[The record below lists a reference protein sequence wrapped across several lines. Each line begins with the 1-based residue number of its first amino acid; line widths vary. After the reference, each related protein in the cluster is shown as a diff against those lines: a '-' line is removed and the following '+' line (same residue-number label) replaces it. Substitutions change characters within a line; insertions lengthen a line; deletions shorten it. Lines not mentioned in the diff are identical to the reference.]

1 MTREQFLEQLRQALS
16 GMKAEELE
24 GVISYYDEMLDDRM
38 EAGMTEEAAVNAMEP
53 VQVIAARVLS
63 EADVEAAAPGEGA
76 AKESKE
82 QEIRRPAGDIR
93 RLCVTAENKRIV
105 FRSEETEEI
114 LLRYSIEENTIF
126 ELHEDNGTLTLSV
139 PGAVLTGHKGDG
151 YFEADGRY
159 IYAPDGW
166 LVRGDVLYLPGDT
179 IERLFGIEVSVS
191 AARLE
196 LSTDK
201 LAVISG
207 GANYYELN
215 YDAELLY
222 WLPQIINAEA
232 KFEPLAGQIGVGNVV
247 MNRLSSPDFP
257 DTIFEVIYDTE
268 HTIQF
273 EPISTGGIFME
284 PTEQATIAAY
294 LCLEGCS
301 TVGDCLYFVNPDYGS
316 GWFDSSL
323 ELVETIG
330 HHNFYK

>member
-1 MTREQFLEQLRQALS
+1 MRKLALRRALALLLALCLLCPGLAAAADDGGAQSVPVYIDGLLSARAYVSGEAVFLPP
-16 GMKAEELE
+16 
-24 GVISYYDEMLDDRM
+24 
-38 EAGMTEEAAVNAMEP
+38 EAVCA
-53 VQVIAARVLS
+53 AARLS
-63 EADVEAAAPGEGA
+63 M
-76 AKESKE
+76 SW
-82 QEIRRPAGDIR
+82 
-93 RLCVTAENKRIV
+93 
-105 FRSEETEEI
+105 S
-114 LLRYSIEENTIF
+114 
-126 ELHEDNGTLTLSV
+126 EDNGTLTLSV
-139 PGAVLTGHKGDG
+139 PGAVLTGHKDDG

-166 LVRGDVLYLPGDT
+166 LVKGDVLYLPSDAV
-179 IERLFGIEVSVS
+179 ERLFGVKVSVS
-191 AARLE
+191 AKRDRLE

-201 LAVISG
+201 LAVMSG
-207 GANYYELN
+207 GASYYELN

-222 WLPQIINAEA
+222 WLPQVINAEA

-268 HTIQF
+268 HTVQF
-273 EPISTGGIFME
+273 EPISTGGIFQE

-294 LCLEGCS
+294 LCLEGYS
-301 TVGDCLYFVNPDYGS
+301 TVGGSLYFVNPEFGS

>member
-1 MTREQFLEQLRQALS
+1 MRKPALRRALALLLIFCLLSPGLAAAADDGNAQSMPVYIDGLLSARAYLS
-16 GMKAEELE
+16 GETVFLPP
-24 GVISYYDEMLDDRM
+24 
-38 EAGMTEEAAVNAMEP
+38 EAVC
-53 VQVIAARVLS
+53 
-63 EADVEAAAPGEGA
+63 AAAGL
-76 AKESKE
+76 SM
-82 QEIRRPAGDIR
+82 
-93 RLCVTAENKRIV
+93 
-105 FRSEETEEI
+105 SW
-114 LLRYSIEENTIF
+114 S
-126 ELHEDNGTLTLSV
+126 EDNGTLTLSV

-166 LVRGDVLYLPGDT
+166 LVRGDVLYLPSDAV
-179 IERLFGIEVSVS
+179 ERLFGVEISVS
-191 AARLE
+191 SKSDRLE

-201 LAVISG
+201 LTVISG

-257 DTIFEVIYDTE
+257 GTIFEVIYDTE
-268 HTIQF
+268 HTVQF
-273 EPISTGGIFME
+273 EPISTGGIFQE

-294 LCLEGCS
+294 LCLEGYS
-301 TVGDCLYFVNPDYGS
+301 TVGGCLYFVNPDFGS

>member
-1 MTREQFLEQLRQALS
+1 MRKPALRRALALLLALCLLCPGLAAAADDGGAQSVPVYIDGLLSARAYVSGQAVFLPP
-16 GMKAEELE
+16 
-24 GVISYYDEMLDDRM
+24 
-38 EAGMTEEAAVNAMEP
+38 EAVCA
-53 VQVIAARVLS
+53 AARLS
-63 EADVEAAAPGEGA
+63 M
-76 AKESKE
+76 SW
-82 QEIRRPAGDIR
+82 
-93 RLCVTAENKRIV
+93 
-105 FRSEETEEI
+105 S
-114 LLRYSIEENTIF
+114 
-126 ELHEDNGTLTLSV
+126 EDNGTLTLSV
-139 PGAVLTGHKGDG
+139 PGAVLTGHKDDG

-166 LVRGDVLYLPGDT
+166 LVKGDVLYLPSDAV
-179 IERLFGIEVSVS
+179 ERLFGVKINVSEKRD
-191 AARLE
+191 RLE

-247 MNRLSSPDFP
+247 MNRLRSPDFP

-268 HTIQF
+268 HTVQF
-273 EPISTGGIFME
+273 EPISTGGIFQE

-294 LCLEGCS
+294 LCLEGYS
-301 TVGDCLYFVNPDYGS
+301 TVGGSLYFVNPEFGS

>member
-1 MTREQFLEQLRQALS
+1 MRKLALRRALALLLALCLLCPGLAAAADDGVAQSVPVYIDGLLSARAYVSGQAVFLPP
-16 GMKAEELE
+16 
-24 GVISYYDEMLDDRM
+24 
-38 EAGMTEEAAVNAMEP
+38 EAVCA
-53 VQVIAARVLS
+53 AARLS
-63 EADVEAAAPGEGA
+63 M
-76 AKESKE
+76 SW
-82 QEIRRPAGDIR
+82 
-93 RLCVTAENKRIV
+93 
-105 FRSEETEEI
+105 S
-114 LLRYSIEENTIF
+114 
-126 ELHEDNGTLTLSV
+126 EDNGTLTLSV
-139 PGAVLTGHKGDG
+139 PGAVLTGHKDDG

-166 LVRGDVLYLPGDT
+166 LVKGDVLYLPSDAV
-179 IERLFGIEVSVS
+179 ERLFGVKINVSEKRD
-191 AARLE
+191 RLE

-247 MNRLSSPDFP
+247 MNRLRSPDFP

-268 HTIQF
+268 HTVQF
-273 EPISTGGIFME
+273 EPISTGGIFQE

-294 LCLEGCS
+294 LCLEGYS
-301 TVGDCLYFVNPDYGS
+301 TVGGSLYFVNPEFGS

>member
-1 MTREQFLEQLRQALS
+1 MRKLALRRALALLLALCLLCPRLAAAADDGGAQSVPVYIDGLLSARAYVSGEAVFLPP
-16 GMKAEELE
+16 
-24 GVISYYDEMLDDRM
+24 
-38 EAGMTEEAAVNAMEP
+38 EAVCA
-53 VQVIAARVLS
+53 AARLS
-63 EADVEAAAPGEGA
+63 M
-76 AKESKE
+76 SW
-82 QEIRRPAGDIR
+82 
-93 RLCVTAENKRIV
+93 
-105 FRSEETEEI
+105 S
-114 LLRYSIEENTIF
+114 
-126 ELHEDNGTLTLSV
+126 EDNGTLTLSV
-139 PGAVLTGHKGDG
+139 PGAVLTGHKDDG

-166 LVRGDVLYLPGDT
+166 LVKGDVLYLPSDAV
-179 IERLFGIEVSVS
+179 ERLFGVKINVSEKRD
-191 AARLE
+191 RLE

-201 LAVISG
+201 LAVMSG
-207 GANYYELN
+207 GASYYELN

-247 MNRLSSPDFP
+247 MNRLRSPDFP

-268 HTIQF
+268 HTVQF
-273 EPISTGGIFME
+273 EPISTGGIFQE

-294 LCLEGCS
+294 LCLEGYS
-301 TVGDCLYFVNPDYGS
+301 TVGGSLYFVNPEFGS

>member
-1 MTREQFLEQLRQALS
+1 MRKPALRCALVLLLTLCLLCPGLAAAADGRDAQSMPVYIDGLLSARAYLS
-16 GMKAEELE
+16 GETLF
-24 GVISYYDEMLDDRM
+24 LPP
-38 EAGMTEEAAVNAMEP
+38 EAVC
-53 VQVIAARVLS
+53 
-63 EADVEAAAPGEGA
+63 AAAGL
-76 AKESKE
+76 SMSW
-82 QEIRRPAGDIR
+82 
-93 RLCVTAENKRIV
+93 
-105 FRSEETEEI
+105 SEE
-114 LLRYSIEENTIF
+114 
-126 ELHEDNGTLTLSV
+126 DGTLTLSV
-139 PGAVLTGHKGDG
+139 PGAVLTGLKGDG

-166 LVRGDVLYLPGDT
+166 LVKGDVLYLPSDA
-179 IERLFGIEVSVS
+179 IERLFGVEISVS
-191 AARLE
+191 AKRDRLE

-201 LAVISG
+201 LTVMSG
-207 GANYYELN
+207 GASYYELN

-268 HTIQF
+268 HTVQF
-273 EPISTGGIFME
+273 EPISTGGIFQE

-294 LCLEGCS
+294 LCLEGYS
-301 TVGDCLYFVNPDYGS
+301 TVGGSLYFVNPEFGS

>member
-1 MTREQFLEQLRQALS
+1 MRKLALRRALALLLALCLLCPGLAAAADDGGAQSVPVYIDGLLSARAYVSGEAVFLPP
-16 GMKAEELE
+16 
-24 GVISYYDEMLDDRM
+24 
-38 EAGMTEEAAVNAMEP
+38 EAVCA
-53 VQVIAARVLS
+53 AARLS
-63 EADVEAAAPGEGA
+63 M
-76 AKESKE
+76 SW
-82 QEIRRPAGDIR
+82 
-93 RLCVTAENKRIV
+93 
-105 FRSEETEEI
+105 S
-114 LLRYSIEENTIF
+114 
-126 ELHEDNGTLTLSV
+126 EDNGTLTLSV
-139 PGAVLTGHKGDG
+139 PGAVLTGHKDDG
-151 YFEADGRY
+151 CFEADGRY

-166 LVRGDVLYLPGDT
+166 LIKGDVLYLPSDAV
-179 IERLFGIEVSVS
+179 ERLFGVKINVSEKRD
-191 AARLE
+191 RLE

-232 KFEPLAGQIGVGNVV
+232 KFESLAGQIGVGNVV
-247 MNRLSSPDFP
+247 MNRLRSPDFP

-268 HTIQF
+268 HTVQF
-273 EPISTGGIFME
+273 EPISTGGIFQE

-294 LCLEGCS
+294 LCLEGYS
-301 TVGDCLYFVNPDYGS
+301 TVGGSLYFVNPEFGS

>member
-1 MTREQFLEQLRQALS
+1 MRKLALRRALALLLALCLLCPGLAAAADDGGAQSVPVYIDGLLSARAYVSGQAVFLPP
-16 GMKAEELE
+16 
-24 GVISYYDEMLDDRM
+24 
-38 EAGMTEEAAVNAMEP
+38 EAVCA
-53 VQVIAARVLS
+53 AARLS
-63 EADVEAAAPGEGA
+63 M
-76 AKESKE
+76 SW
-82 QEIRRPAGDIR
+82 
-93 RLCVTAENKRIV
+93 
-105 FRSEETEEI
+105 S
-114 LLRYSIEENTIF
+114 
-126 ELHEDNGTLTLSV
+126 EDNGTLTLSV
-139 PGAVLTGHKGDG
+139 PGAVLTGHKDDG

-166 LVRGDVLYLPGDT
+166 LVKGDGLYLPSDAV
-179 IERLFGIEVSVS
+179 ERLFGVKINVSEKRD
-191 AARLE
+191 RLE

-247 MNRLSSPDFP
+247 MNRLRSPDFP

-268 HTIQF
+268 HTVQF
-273 EPISTGGIFME
+273 EPISTGGIFQE

-294 LCLEGCS
+294 LCLEGYS
-301 TVGDCLYFVNPDYGS
+301 TVGGSLYFVNPEFGS

>member
-1 MTREQFLEQLRQALS
+1 MRKPALRCALALLMISCLLCPGLAAAADGGGAQSVPVYIDGLLSARAYLS
-16 GMKAEELE
+16 GEIVFLPP
-24 GVISYYDEMLDDRM
+24 
-38 EAGMTEEAAVNAMEP
+38 EAVC
-53 VQVIAARVLS
+53 
-63 EADVEAAAPGEGA
+63 AAA
-76 AKESKE
+76 
-82 QEIRRPAGDIR
+82 
-93 RLCVTAENKRIV
+93 
-105 FRSEETEEI
+105 
-114 LLRYSIEENTIF
+114 
-126 ELHEDNGTLTLSV
+126 ELSTSWSEDNGTLTLSV
-139 PGAVLTGHKGDG
+139 PGAVLTGHKDDG

-166 LVRGDVLYLPGDT
+166 LVKGDVLYLPIDT
-179 IERLFGIEVSVS
+179 VERLFGVKVSVS
-191 AARLE
+191 AKRDRLE

-207 GANYYELN
+207 GASYYELN

-247 MNRLSSPDFP
+247 INRLSSPDFP

-268 HTIQF
+268 HTVQF
-273 EPISTGGIFME
+273 EPISTGGIFQE

-294 LCLEGCS
+294 LCLEGYS
-301 TVGDCLYFVNPDYGS
+301 TVGGSLYFVNPEFGS

>member
-1 MTREQFLEQLRQALS
+1 MRKSALTLLLALCLLCPGLAAAADDGGAQSVPVYIDGLLSARAYVSAEAVFLPP
-16 GMKAEELE
+16 
-24 GVISYYDEMLDDRM
+24 
-38 EAGMTEEAAVNAMEP
+38 EAVCA
-53 VQVIAARVLS
+53 AARLS
-63 EADVEAAAPGEGA
+63 M
-76 AKESKE
+76 SW
-82 QEIRRPAGDIR
+82 
-93 RLCVTAENKRIV
+93 
-105 FRSEETEEI
+105 S
-114 LLRYSIEENTIF
+114 
-126 ELHEDNGTLTLSV
+126 EDNGTLTLSV
-139 PGAVLTGHKGDG
+139 PGAVLTGHKDDG

-166 LVRGDVLYLPGDT
+166 LVKGDVLYLPSDAV
-179 IERLFGIEVSVS
+179 ERLFGVKINVSEKRD
-191 AARLE
+191 RLE

-268 HTIQF
+268 HTVQF
-273 EPISTGGIFME
+273 EPISTGGIFQE

-294 LCLEGCS
+294 LCLEGYS
-301 TVGDCLYFVNPDYGS
+301 TVGGSLYFVNPEFGS

-323 ELVETIG
+323 ELVDTIG

>member
-1 MTREQFLEQLRQALS
+1 MRKLALRRALALLLALCLLCPGLAAAADDGGAQSVPVYIDGLLSARAYVSAEAVFLPP
-16 GMKAEELE
+16 
-24 GVISYYDEMLDDRM
+24 
-38 EAGMTEEAAVNAMEP
+38 EAVCA
-53 VQVIAARVLS
+53 AARLS
-63 EADVEAAAPGEGA
+63 M
-76 AKESKE
+76 SW
-82 QEIRRPAGDIR
+82 
-93 RLCVTAENKRIV
+93 
-105 FRSEETEEI
+105 S
-114 LLRYSIEENTIF
+114 
-126 ELHEDNGTLTLSV
+126 EDNGTLTLSV

-166 LVRGDVLYLPGDT
+166 LVKGDVLYLPSDAV
-179 IERLFGIEVSVS
+179 ERLFGVKINVSEKRD
-191 AARLE
+191 RLE

-201 LAVISG
+201 LTVMSG
-207 GANYYELN
+207 GASYYELN

-268 HTIQF
+268 HTVQF
-273 EPISTGGIFME
+273 EPISTGGIFQE

-294 LCLEGCS
+294 LCLEGYS
-301 TVGDCLYFVNPDYGS
+301 TVGGSLYFVNPEFGS

-323 ELVETIG
+323 ELVETVG

>member
-1 MTREQFLEQLRQALS
+1 MRKPALRRALALLLALCLLCP
-16 GMKAEELE
+16 GL
-24 GVISYYDEMLDDRM
+24 
-38 EAGMTEEAAVNAMEP
+38 
-53 VQVIAARVLS
+53 
-63 EADVEAAAPGEGA
+63 AAAADDGGAQSVPVYIDGLLSARAYVSGEAVFLPPEAVCA
-76 AKESKE
+76 A
-82 QEIRRPAGDIR
+82 AG
-93 RLCVTAENKRIV
+93 LSMSW
-105 FRSEETEEI
+105 SE
-114 LLRYSIEENTIF
+114 
-126 ELHEDNGTLTLSV
+126 DGGTLTLSV
-139 PGAVLTGHKGDG
+139 PGAVLTGHKDDG

-166 LVRGDVLYLPGDT
+166 LVKGDVLYLPSDAV
-179 IERLFGIEVSVS
+179 ERLFGVKINVSEKRD
-191 AARLE
+191 RLE

-207 GANYYELN
+207 GASYYELN

-268 HTIQF
+268 HTVQF
-273 EPISTGGIFME
+273 EPISTGGIFQE

-294 LCLEGCS
+294 LCLEGYS
-301 TVGDCLYFVNPDYGS
+301 TVGGSLYFVNPEFGS

-323 ELVETIG
+323 ELVDTIG

>member
-1 MTREQFLEQLRQALS
+1 MRKLALRRALALLLALCLLCPGLAAAADDGGAQSVPVYIDGLLSARAYVSGQAVFLPP
-16 GMKAEELE
+16 
-24 GVISYYDEMLDDRM
+24 
-38 EAGMTEEAAVNAMEP
+38 EAVCA
-53 VQVIAARVLS
+53 AARLS
-63 EADVEAAAPGEGA
+63 M
-76 AKESKE
+76 SW
-82 QEIRRPAGDIR
+82 
-93 RLCVTAENKRIV
+93 
-105 FRSEETEEI
+105 S
-114 LLRYSIEENTIF
+114 
-126 ELHEDNGTLTLSV
+126 EDNGTLTLSV
-139 PGAVLTGHKGDG
+139 PGAVLTGHKDDG

-166 LVRGDVLYLPGDT
+166 LVKGDVLYLPSDAV
-179 IERLFGIEVSVS
+179 ERLFGVKINVSEKRD
-191 AARLE
+191 RLE

-247 MNRLSSPDFP
+247 MNRLRSPDFP

-268 HTIQF
+268 HTVQF
-273 EPISTGGIFME
+273 EPISTGGIFQE

-294 LCLEGCS
+294 LCLEGYS
-301 TVGDCLYFVNPDYGS
+301 TVGGSLYFVNPEFGS

>member
-1 MTREQFLEQLRQALS
+1 MRKPALRSALALLLALCLLCPGLAAAADGGDAQSMPVYIDGLLSARAYLS
-16 GMKAEELE
+16 GETVFLPP
-24 GVISYYDEMLDDRM
+24 
-38 EAGMTEEAAVNAMEP
+38 EAVC
-53 VQVIAARVLS
+53 
-63 EADVEAAAPGEGA
+63 AAAGLSMSCS
-76 AKESKE
+76 ES
-82 QEIRRPAGDIR
+82 D
-93 RLCVTAENKRIV
+93 
-105 FRSEETEEI
+105 
-114 LLRYSIEENTIF
+114 
-126 ELHEDNGTLTLSV
+126 GTLTLSV
-139 PGAVLTGHKGDG
+139 PGAVLTGLKGSG

-166 LVRGDVLYLPGDT
+166 LVNGDVLYLPSDA
-179 IERLFGIEVSVS
+179 IERLFGVEISVS
-191 AARLE
+191 AKRDRLE

-201 LAVISG
+201 LTVISG
-207 GANYYELN
+207 GADYYELN

-273 EPISTGGIFME
+273 EPISTGGIFQE

-294 LCLEGCS
+294 LCLEGYS
-301 TVGDCLYFVNPDYGS
+301 TVDDCLYFVNPEFGS

-323 ELVETIG
+323 ELVDTIG

>member
-1 MTREQFLEQLRQALS
+1 MRKSALTLLLAFCLLCP
-16 GMKAEELE
+16 GL
-24 GVISYYDEMLDDRM
+24 
-38 EAGMTEEAAVNAMEP
+38 
-53 VQVIAARVLS
+53 
-63 EADVEAAAPGEGA
+63 AAAADGGGA
-76 AKESKE
+76 QSVPVYIDGLLSARAYVSAEAVFLPPE
-82 QEIRRPAGDIR
+82 AVCAAAG
-93 RLCVTAENKRIV
+93 L
-105 FRSEETEEI
+105 SM
-114 LLRYSIEENTIF
+114 SWS
-126 ELHEDNGTLTLSV
+126 EDNGTLTLSV
-139 PGAVLTGHKGDG
+139 PGAVLTGHKDDG

-166 LVRGDVLYLPGDT
+166 LVKGDVLYLPSDAV
-179 IERLFGIEVSVS
+179 ERLFGVKINVSEKRD
-191 AARLE
+191 RLE

-201 LAVISG
+201 LTVMSG
-207 GANYYELN
+207 GASYYELN

-247 MNRLSSPDFP
+247 MNRLRSPDFP

-268 HTIQF
+268 HTVQF
-273 EPISTGGIFME
+273 EPISTGGIFQE

-294 LCLEGCS
+294 LCLEGYS
-301 TVGDCLYFVNPDYGS
+301 TVGGSLYFVNPEFGS

>member
-1 MTREQFLEQLRQALS
+1 MRKPALRCALALLMISCLLCPGLAAAADGGGAQSVPVYIDGLLSARAYLS
-16 GMKAEELE
+16 GETVFLPP
-24 GVISYYDEMLDDRM
+24 
-38 EAGMTEEAAVNAMEP
+38 EAVC
-53 VQVIAARVLS
+53 
-63 EADVEAAAPGEGA
+63 AAA
-76 AKESKE
+76 
-82 QEIRRPAGDIR
+82 
-93 RLCVTAENKRIV
+93 
-105 FRSEETEEI
+105 
-114 LLRYSIEENTIF
+114 
-126 ELHEDNGTLTLSV
+126 ELSTSWSEDNGTLTLSV
-139 PGAVLTGHKGDG
+139 PGAVLTGHKDDG

-166 LVRGDVLYLPGDT
+166 LVKGDVLYLPIDT
-179 IERLFGIEVSVS
+179 VERLFGVKVSVS
-191 AARLE
+191 AKRDRLE

-207 GANYYELN
+207 GASYYELN

-247 MNRLSSPDFP
+247 INRLSSPDFP

-268 HTIQF
+268 HTVQF
-273 EPISTGGIFME
+273 EPISTGGIFQE

-294 LCLEGCS
+294 LCLEGYS
-301 TVGDCLYFVNPDYGS
+301 TVGGSLYFVNPEFGS

>member
-1 MTREQFLEQLRQALS
+1 MRKLALRRALALLLALCLLCPGLAAAADDGGAQSVPVYIDGLLSARAYVSGEAVFLPP
-16 GMKAEELE
+16 
-24 GVISYYDEMLDDRM
+24 
-38 EAGMTEEAAVNAMEP
+38 EAVCA
-53 VQVIAARVLS
+53 AARLS
-63 EADVEAAAPGEGA
+63 M
-76 AKESKE
+76 SW
-82 QEIRRPAGDIR
+82 
-93 RLCVTAENKRIV
+93 
-105 FRSEETEEI
+105 S
-114 LLRYSIEENTIF
+114 
-126 ELHEDNGTLTLSV
+126 EDNGTLTLSV
-139 PGAVLTGHKGDG
+139 PGAVLTGHKDDG

-166 LVRGDVLYLPGDT
+166 LVKGDVLYLPSDAV
-179 IERLFGIEVSVS
+179 ERLFGVKINVSEKRD
-191 AARLE
+191 RLE

-268 HTIQF
+268 HTVQF
-273 EPISTGGIFME
+273 EPISTGGIFQE

-294 LCLEGCS
+294 LCLEGYS
-301 TVGDCLYFVNPDYGS
+301 TVGGSLYFVNPEFGS

-323 ELVETIG
+323 ELVETVG

>member
-1 MTREQFLEQLRQALS
+1 MRKLALRRALALLLALCLLCPGLAAAADGGGAQSVPVYIDGLLSARAYVSGQAVFLPP
-16 GMKAEELE
+16 
-24 GVISYYDEMLDDRM
+24 
-38 EAGMTEEAAVNAMEP
+38 EAVCA
-53 VQVIAARVLS
+53 AARLS
-63 EADVEAAAPGEGA
+63 M
-76 AKESKE
+76 SW
-82 QEIRRPAGDIR
+82 
-93 RLCVTAENKRIV
+93 
-105 FRSEETEEI
+105 S
-114 LLRYSIEENTIF
+114 
-126 ELHEDNGTLTLSV
+126 EDNGTLTLSV
-139 PGAVLTGHKGDG
+139 PGAVLTGHKDDG

-166 LVRGDVLYLPGDT
+166 LVKGDVLYLSSDAV
-179 IERLFGIEVSVS
+179 ERLFGVKINVSEKRD
-191 AARLE
+191 RLE

-268 HTIQF
+268 HTVQF
-273 EPISTGGIFME
+273 EPISTGGIFQE

-294 LCLEGCS
+294 LCLEGYS
-301 TVGDCLYFVNPDYGS
+301 TVGGSLYFVNPEFGS

>member
-1 MTREQFLEQLRQALS
+1 MRKLALRRALALLLALCLLCPGLAAAADDGGAQSVPVYIDGLLSARAYVSGQAVFLPP
-16 GMKAEELE
+16 
-24 GVISYYDEMLDDRM
+24 
-38 EAGMTEEAAVNAMEP
+38 EAVCA
-53 VQVIAARVLS
+53 AARLS
-63 EADVEAAAPGEGA
+63 M
-76 AKESKE
+76 SW
-82 QEIRRPAGDIR
+82 
-93 RLCVTAENKRIV
+93 
-105 FRSEETEEI
+105 S
-114 LLRYSIEENTIF
+114 
-126 ELHEDNGTLTLSV
+126 EDNGTLTLSV
-139 PGAVLTGHKGDG
+139 PGAVLTGHKDDG

-166 LVRGDVLYLPGDT
+166 LVKGDVLYLPSDAV
-179 IERLFGIEVSVS
+179 ERLFGVKINVSEKRD
-191 AARLE
+191 RLE

-201 LAVISG
+201 LTVMSG
-207 GANYYELN
+207 GASYYELN

-268 HTIQF
+268 HTVQF
-273 EPISTGGIFME
+273 EPISTGGIFQE

-294 LCLEGCS
+294 LCLEGYS
-301 TVGDCLYFVNPDYGS
+301 TVGGSLYFVNPEFGS

>member
-1 MTREQFLEQLRQALS
+1 MRKPALRRALALLLALCLLCPGLAAAADDGGAQSVPVYIDGLLSARAYLS
-16 GMKAEELE
+16 GETLF
-24 GVISYYDEMLDDRM
+24 LPP
-38 EAGMTEEAAVNAMEP
+38 EAVC
-53 VQVIAARVLS
+53 
-63 EADVEAAAPGEGA
+63 AAAGL
-76 AKESKE
+76 SM
-82 QEIRRPAGDIR
+82 
-93 RLCVTAENKRIV
+93 
-105 FRSEETEEI
+105 SW
-114 LLRYSIEENTIF
+114 S
-126 ELHEDNGTLTLSV
+126 EDNGTLTLSV
-139 PGAVLTGHKGDG
+139 PGAVLTGHKDDG

-166 LVRGDVLYLPGDT
+166 LVKGDVLYLPSDAV
-179 IERLFGIEVSVS
+179 ERLFGVEISVS
-191 AARLE
+191 AKRDRLE
-196 LSTDK
+196 LSTDR
-201 LAVISG
+201 LSVISG

-268 HTIQF
+268 HTVQF
-273 EPISTGGIFME
+273 EPISTGGIFQE

-294 LCLEGCS
+294 LCLEGYS
-301 TVGDCLYFVNPDYGS
+301 TVSGSLYFVNPDYGS

>member
-1 MTREQFLEQLRQALS
+1 MRKPALRCALVLLLTLCLLCPGLAAAADGRDAQSMPVYIDGLLSARAYLS
-16 GMKAEELE
+16 GETLF
-24 GVISYYDEMLDDRM
+24 LPP
-38 EAGMTEEAAVNAMEP
+38 EAVC
-53 VQVIAARVLS
+53 
-63 EADVEAAAPGEGA
+63 AAAGL
-76 AKESKE
+76 SM
-82 QEIRRPAGDIR
+82 
-93 RLCVTAENKRIV
+93 
-105 FRSEETEEI
+105 SW
-114 LLRYSIEENTIF
+114 S
-126 ELHEDNGTLTLSV
+126 EDNGTLTLSV
-139 PGAVLTGHKGDG
+139 PGAVLTGHKDDG

-166 LVRGDVLYLPGDT
+166 LVRGDVLYLPCDAV
-179 IERLFGIEVSVS
+179 ERLFGIEVSVS

-196 LSTDK
+196 LSTNK

-268 HTIQF
+268 HTVQF
-273 EPISTGGIFME
+273 EPISTGGIFQE

-294 LCLEGCS
+294 LCLEGYS
-301 TVGDCLYFVNPDYGS
+301 TVGGSLYFVNPDYGS
-316 GWFDSSL
+316 GWFDFSL

>member
-1 MTREQFLEQLRQALS
+1 MRKPALRSALALLLALCLLCPGLAAAADGGDAQSMPVYIDGLLSARAYLS
-16 GMKAEELE
+16 GETVFLPP
-24 GVISYYDEMLDDRM
+24 
-38 EAGMTEEAAVNAMEP
+38 EAVC
-53 VQVIAARVLS
+53 
-63 EADVEAAAPGEGA
+63 AAAGL
-76 AKESKE
+76 SM
-82 QEIRRPAGDIR
+82 
-93 RLCVTAENKRIV
+93 
-105 FRSEETEEI
+105 SW
-114 LLRYSIEENTIF
+114 S
-126 ELHEDNGTLTLSV
+126 EDNGTLTLSF
-139 PGAVLTGHKGDG
+139 PGAVLTGLKGSG

-166 LVRGDVLYLPGDT
+166 LVKGDVLYLPSDA
-179 IERLFGIEVSVS
+179 IERLFGVRVSVS
-191 AARLE
+191 AKRDRLE

-222 WLPQIINAEA
+222 WLPQVINAEA

-273 EPISTGGIFME
+273 EPISTGGIFQE

-294 LCLEGCS
+294 LCLEGYS
-301 TVGDCLYFVNPDYGS
+301 TVDDCLYFVNPEFGS

-323 ELVETIG
+323 ELVDTIG

>member
-1 MTREQFLEQLRQALS
+1 MRKPALRRALALLLALCLLCPGLAAAADDGGAQSVPVYIDGLLSARAYLS
-16 GMKAEELE
+16 GETLF
-24 GVISYYDEMLDDRM
+24 LPP
-38 EAGMTEEAAVNAMEP
+38 EAVC
-53 VQVIAARVLS
+53 
-63 EADVEAAAPGEGA
+63 AAAGL
-76 AKESKE
+76 SM
-82 QEIRRPAGDIR
+82 
-93 RLCVTAENKRIV
+93 
-105 FRSEETEEI
+105 SW
-114 LLRYSIEENTIF
+114 S
-126 ELHEDNGTLTLSV
+126 EDNGTLTLSV
-139 PGAVLTGHKGDG
+139 PGAVLTGHKDDG

-166 LVRGDVLYLPGDT
+166 LVKGDVLYLPSDAV
-179 IERLFGIEVSVS
+179 ERLFGVKINVS
-191 AARLE
+191 AKRDRLE

-268 HTIQF
+268 HTVQF
-273 EPISTGGIFME
+273 EPISTGGIFQE

-294 LCLEGCS
+294 LCLEGYS
-301 TVGDCLYFVNPDYGS
+301 TVSGSLYFVNPDYGS

>member
-1 MTREQFLEQLRQALS
+1 MRKLALRRALALLLALCLLCPGLAAAADDGGAQSVPVYIDGLLSARAYVSGQAVFLPP
-16 GMKAEELE
+16 
-24 GVISYYDEMLDDRM
+24 
-38 EAGMTEEAAVNAMEP
+38 EAVCA
-53 VQVIAARVLS
+53 AARLS
-63 EADVEAAAPGEGA
+63 M
-76 AKESKE
+76 SW
-82 QEIRRPAGDIR
+82 
-93 RLCVTAENKRIV
+93 
-105 FRSEETEEI
+105 S
-114 LLRYSIEENTIF
+114 
-126 ELHEDNGTLTLSV
+126 EDNGTLTLSV

-166 LVRGDVLYLPGDT
+166 LVKGDVLYLPSDAV
-179 IERLFGIEVSVS
+179 ERLFGVKINVSEKRD
-191 AARLE
+191 RLE

-201 LAVISG
+201 LTVMSG
-207 GANYYELN
+207 GASYYELN

-247 MNRLSSPDFP
+247 MNRLRSPDFP

-268 HTIQF
+268 HTVQF
-273 EPISTGGIFME
+273 EPISTGGIFQE

-294 LCLEGCS
+294 LCLEGYS
-301 TVGDCLYFVNPDYGS
+301 TVGGSLYFVNPEFGS

>member
-1 MTREQFLEQLRQALS
+1 MRKPALRSALALLLTLCLLCPGLAAAADGGDAQSMPVYIDVLLSARAYLS
-16 GMKAEELE
+16 GGTVFLPP
-24 GVISYYDEMLDDRM
+24 
-38 EAGMTEEAAVNAMEP
+38 EAVC
-53 VQVIAARVLS
+53 
-63 EADVEAAAPGEGA
+63 AAAGL
-76 AKESKE
+76 SM
-82 QEIRRPAGDIR
+82 
-93 RLCVTAENKRIV
+93 
-105 FRSEETEEI
+105 SW
-114 LLRYSIEENTIF
+114 S
-126 ELHEDNGTLTLSV
+126 EDNGTLTLSV
-139 PGAVLTGHKGDG
+139 PGAVLTGLKGSG

-166 LVRGDVLYLPGDT
+166 LVKSDVLYLPSDA
-179 IERLFGIEVSVS
+179 IERLFGVRVSVS
-191 AARLE
+191 AKRDRLE

-222 WLPQIINAEA
+222 WLPQVINAEA

-273 EPISTGGIFME
+273 EPISTGGIFQE

-294 LCLEGCS
+294 LCLEGYS
-301 TVGDCLYFVNPDYGS
+301 TVDDCLYFVNPEFGS

-323 ELVETIG
+323 ELVDTIG

>member
-1 MTREQFLEQLRQALS
+1 MRKSALRSALALLLALCLLCP
-16 GMKAEELE
+16 GL
-24 GVISYYDEMLDDRM
+24 
-38 EAGMTEEAAVNAMEP
+38 
-53 VQVIAARVLS
+53 
-63 EADVEAAAPGEGA
+63 AAAADDGGAQSVPVYIDGLLSARAYVSGEAVFLPPEAVCA
-76 AKESKE
+76 A
-82 QEIRRPAGDIR
+82 AG
-93 RLCVTAENKRIV
+93 LSMSW
-105 FRSEETEEI
+105 SE
-114 LLRYSIEENTIF
+114 
-126 ELHEDNGTLTLSV
+126 DGGTLTLSV
-139 PGAVLTGHKGDG
+139 PGAVLTGHKDDG

-166 LVRGDVLYLPGDT
+166 LVKGDVLYLPSDAV
-179 IERLFGIEVSVS
+179 ERLFGVKINVSEKRD
-191 AARLE
+191 RLE

-207 GANYYELN
+207 GASYYELN

-268 HTIQF
+268 HTVQF
-273 EPISTGGIFME
+273 EPISTGGIFQE

-294 LCLEGCS
+294 LCLEGYS
-301 TVGDCLYFVNPDYGS
+301 TVGGSLYFVNPEFGS

-323 ELVETIG
+323 ELVDTIG

>member
-1 MTREQFLEQLRQALS
+1 MRKPALRRALALLLALCLLCPGLAAAADDGGAQSVPVYIGGLLSARAYVSGEAVFLPP
-16 GMKAEELE
+16 
-24 GVISYYDEMLDDRM
+24 
-38 EAGMTEEAAVNAMEP
+38 EAVCA
-53 VQVIAARVLS
+53 AARLS
-63 EADVEAAAPGEGA
+63 M
-76 AKESKE
+76 SW
-82 QEIRRPAGDIR
+82 
-93 RLCVTAENKRIV
+93 
-105 FRSEETEEI
+105 S
-114 LLRYSIEENTIF
+114 
-126 ELHEDNGTLTLSV
+126 EDNGTLTLSV
-139 PGAVLTGHKGDG
+139 PGAVLTGHKDDG

-166 LVRGDVLYLPGDT
+166 LVKGDVLYLPSDAV
-179 IERLFGIEVSVS
+179 ERLFGVKVSVS
-191 AARLE
+191 AKRDRLE

-201 LAVISG
+201 LTVMSG
-207 GANYYELN
+207 GASYYELN

-247 MNRLSSPDFP
+247 MNRLRSPDFP

-268 HTIQF
+268 HTVQF
-273 EPISTGGIFME
+273 EPISTGGIFQE

-301 TVGDCLYFVNPDYGS
+301 TVGDCLYFVNPDFGS

-323 ELVETIG
+323 ELVKTIG

>member
-1 MTREQFLEQLRQALS
+1 MRKLALRRALALLLALCLLCPGLAAAADGGGAQSVPVHIDGLLSARAYVSGQAVFLPP
-16 GMKAEELE
+16 
-24 GVISYYDEMLDDRM
+24 
-38 EAGMTEEAAVNAMEP
+38 EAVCA
-53 VQVIAARVLS
+53 AARLS
-63 EADVEAAAPGEGA
+63 M
-76 AKESKE
+76 SW
-82 QEIRRPAGDIR
+82 
-93 RLCVTAENKRIV
+93 
-105 FRSEETEEI
+105 S
-114 LLRYSIEENTIF
+114 
-126 ELHEDNGTLTLSV
+126 EDNGTLTLSV
-139 PGAVLTGHKGDG
+139 PGAVLTGHKDDG

-166 LVRGDVLYLPGDT
+166 LVKGDVLYLPSDAV
-179 IERLFGIEVSVS
+179 ERLFGVKVSVS
-191 AARLE
+191 AKRDRLE

-247 MNRLSSPDFP
+247 MNRLRSPDFP

-268 HTIQF
+268 HTVQF
-273 EPISTGGIFME
+273 EPISTGGIFQE

-294 LCLEGCS
+294 LCLEGYS
-301 TVGDCLYFVNPDYGS
+301 TVGGSLYFVNPEFGS